1 MSYRKVL
8 VPLDG
13 SELAERSLRYA
24 DKIAG
29 SNGGEVI
36 LFTVSAS
43 SDDRLERPMK
53 AYLDLN
59 AKELQSQ
66 RIRASTAIAYGSV
79 ADEIIDFAHKSKIDL
94 IIISTHGYSG
104 IKHWM
109 MGSIA
114 RKVLYGTHVP
124 VFLVKSRSPKV
135 SRVKFEKIL
144 LPLDGSPFSET
155 SIPHVEQLMRGTQ
168 AEIILLRVSE
178 PPIVPSDRSPAI
190 KPSWEQYRDMLMAE
204 VQQQALKY
212 LEKVKAGFEGRGMK
226 VKSEV
231 LLGKAIESIL
241 QVARKENADLIAITT
256 HGRTGVSRWVYGSVV
271 NRVVEESLQPVLLIR
286 PSTPEGPS
294 T

>member
-1 MSYRKVL
+1 MPYRKVL

-13 SELAERSLRYA
+13 SEVAERSLRYA
-24 DKIAG
+24 NKIAG
-29 SNGGEVI
+29 GNGSEVI
-36 LFTVSAS
+36 LLTVSAS
-43 SDDRLERPMK
+43 SDERLDRPMK

-59 AKELQSQ
+59 GKKLQSQ
-66 RIRASTAIAYGSV
+66 GMKVSTAIAYGNV
-79 ADEIIDFAHKSKIDL
+79 ANEIIDFTHKSKIDL

-104 IKHWM
+104 TKYWM
-109 MGSIA
+109 LGSIA

-124 VFLVKSRSPKV
+124 VFLVKSRAPKV
-135 SRVKFEKIL
+135 SRVKFEKVL

-155 SIPHVEQLMRGTQ
+155 SIPHLEKLIKGTE

-190 KPSWEQYRDMLMAE
+190 KPSWEEYRDMLMAE
-204 VQQQALKY
+204 VQQQALEY
-212 LEKVKAGFEGRGMK
+212 LKRIKATFEGRGAK
-226 VKSEV
+226 VRSQV
-231 LLGKAIESIL
+231 VLGKATESIL
-241 QVARKENADLIAITT
+241 QVAQKENVDLIAITT

-286 PSTPEGPS
+286 PSVPEGPS